1 MIKFWDKRMI
11 RSTFVAILAISIAF
25 MTGCADVALNSSSQ
39 TMLNTMAKHRQNT
52 TPQQTQTAYFLL
64 GLEYQSEPIETGK
77 KIIEQ
82 YQQLSTQYHGDDDTR
97 SQKLHEFREQFAKL
111 ERPEYHADGLFC
123 NWRNNQPCIDEIFKQ
138 QHDWKTAQ
146 QQYGT
151 IYQRYLQ
158 FLNMPPAVTPF
169 VMDASF
175 PIPSYQ
181 HLILGQKL
189 AILQLFQQAK
199 HGQKDL
205 AREQSLQQLVQ
216 LRLHLAQS
224 DMLIDKLIL
233 NNAILQQLQ
242 AIVLLKTRYQVDF
255 QQEILPL
262 TEQERD
268 LTLPFYHEFA
278 MQATLLKNLK
288 NENYALF
295 YKPND
300 TINKTADF
308 WIKIVE
314 IQQLDIKKFNEFY
327 QQENNK
333 ESEYAVKINRFYNY
347 IGHTLA
353 NIASPD
359 YKVYMARLYHT
370 QNIINITN
378 HILTNGKTP
387 LNNLFQKQIQQ
398 NEHSI
403 CMDFID
409 EKSENAWK
417 CIYK

>member
-1 MIKFWDKRMI
+1 MRAFTSI
-11 RSTFVAILAISIAF
+11 AILISAIACI
-25 MTGCADVALNSSSQ
+25 TGCTDAKLNSASQ
-39 TMLNTMAKHRQNT
+39 AMLKTMAEHRQNA

-64 GLEYQSEPIETGK
+64 GSEYQSEPIETGK

-82 YQQLSTQYHGDDDTR
+82 YQQLSIQYQGDDEAR
-97 SQKLHEFREQFAKL
+97 GLKLNAFRQQFVKL
-111 ERPEYHADGLFC
+111 EKPENDGLFC
-123 NWRNNQPCIDEIFKQ
+123 NWRNNQSCIDEIFQQ
-138 QHDWKTAQ
+138 QHEWQNKRQKYHTME
-146 QQYGT
+146 
-151 IYQRYLQ
+151 QRYLQ

-169 VMDASF
+169 VMENIS

-181 HLILGQKL
+181 HLTQGQKL
-189 AILQLFQQAK
+189 AIFQLFQQAK
-199 HGQKDL
+199 NGQKDL
-205 AREQSLQQLVQ
+205 AKQQSLQQLSQ

-278 MQATLLKNLK
+278 IQAELFKNLK
-288 NENYALF
+288 HKNYALF

-300 TINKTADF
+300 TINHTADF
-308 WIKIVE
+308 WFETLNLYKFD
-314 IQQLDIKKFNEFY
+314 IQKFNERY
-327 QQENNK
+327 QQESNEK
-333 ESEYAVKINRFYNY
+333 PEYAVKINRFYNY

-353 NIASPD
+353 NIAPPD
-359 YKVYMARLYHT
+359 YKMYMARLYHT

-387 LNNLFQKQIQQ
+387 LNNLFQKQIQH
-398 NEHSI
+398 NENSI

-409 EKSENAWK
+409 ENSENTWK

>member
-1 MIKFWDKRMI
+1 MI
-11 RSTFVAILAISIAF
+11 RSTLVAILAISIAF

-97 SQKLHEFREQFAKL
+97 SQKLHEFRAQFAKL
-111 ERPEYHADGLFC
+111 EKPESDGLFC
-123 NWRNNQPCIDEIFKQ
+123 NWRNNQSCIDEIFKQ
-138 QHDWKTAQ
+138 QHEWQNNRQKYHALE
-146 QQYGT
+146 
-151 IYQRYLQ
+151 QRYLQ

-169 VMDASF
+169 VMEAIS

-181 HLILGQKL
+181 HLTQGQKL

-199 HGQKDL
+199 NGQKAL
-205 AREQSLQQLVQ
+205 AREQSLQQLAQ

-224 DMLIDKLIL
+224 DTLIDKMVL
-233 NNAILQQLQ
+233 NNLINNQLQ
-242 AIVLLKTRYQVDF
+242 AIALLKTRYQVDF
-255 QQEILPL
+255 QQDITPL
-262 TEQERD
+262 TEQERNF
-268 LTLPFYHEFA
+268 TLAFYQEFA
-278 MQATLLKNLK
+278 MQTELFKNLL
-288 NENYALF
+288 NEYYILL

-353 NIASPD
+353 NIAPPD

-370 QNIINITN
+370 QNMINITN
-378 HILTNGKTP
+378 YILTDGKIP
-387 LNNLFQKQIQQ
+387 LNNLFQKQIQHSE
-398 NEHSI
+398 NSI

-409 EKSENAWK
+409 EQSDNVWK

>member
-1 MIKFWDKRMI
+1 MKFL
-11 RSTFVAILAISIAF
+11 SYVSILTILITSIS
-25 MTGCADVALNSSSQ
+25 GCADVQLNASSQ
-39 TMLNTMAKHRQNT
+39 TMLNHMAEHRQNA

-64 GLEYQSEPIETGK
+64 GLEYQTDPTETGK

-82 YQQLSTQYHGDDDTR
+82 YQQLSIQYQGDDDTR
-97 SQKLHEFREQFAKL
+97 SQKLNEFRAQFVKL
-111 ERPEYHADGLFC
+111 EKPEYQGLFC
-123 NWRNNQPCIDEIFKQ
+123 NWRNNQQCIDEIFTQ

-146 QQYGT
+146 QQYAT

-169 VMDASF
+169 VMEAIS

-181 HLILGQKL
+181 HLTQGQKL
-189 AILQLFQQAK
+189 AIFQLFQQAK
-199 HGQKDL
+199 NGQKDL
-205 AREQSLQQLVQ
+205 TKQQSLQQLAQ

-224 DMLIDKLIL
+224 DTLIDKMVL
-233 NNAILQQLQ
+233 NNLIMTQLQ

-268 LTLPFYHEFA
+268 LTLPFYSEFA
-278 MQATLLKNLK
+278 MQAELFKNLK

-300 TINKTADF
+300 TINHTADF
-308 WIKIVE
+308 WLETLNLYKFE
-314 IQQLDIKKFNEFY
+314 IKKFNERY
-327 QQENNK
+327 QK
-333 ESEYAVKINRFYNY
+333 EMNEKPEYAVKINRFYNY

-353 NIASPD
+353 NIAPPD

-370 QNIINITN
+370 QNMINITN
-378 HILTNGKTP
+378 HILTDAKTP
-387 LNNLFQKQIQQ
+387 LNNTFQKEIQQ
-398 NEHSI
+398 NETSI
-403 CMDFID
+403 CMNFID
-409 EKSENAWK
+409 DKSENAWK